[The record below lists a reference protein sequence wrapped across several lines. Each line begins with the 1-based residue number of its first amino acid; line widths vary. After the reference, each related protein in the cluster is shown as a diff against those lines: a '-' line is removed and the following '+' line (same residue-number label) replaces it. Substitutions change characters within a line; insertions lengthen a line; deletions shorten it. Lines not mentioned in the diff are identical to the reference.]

1 MINIIEIK
9 QKMTQGKTEPWLC
22 LGDDNNEYVVKRL
35 NATFKGCL
43 YEWIA
48 ANLGQRYGLAIPDC
62 ALVYVDESLVEYD
75 IDLLVGLGSGI
86 AFASRLQ
93 PDLQEVNVN
102 LLRRA
107 DKQILT
113 DLFMF
118 DNWIQNGDR
127 TLTESGGNPNLYFN
141 LASNNLEVFDH
152 NLAFEQDFNIEEHK
166 KLHVSSFL
174 FRGQTDMFEPMF
186 EKQMY
191 VDKFTKALDGLDAI
205 IATIPDEWLQE
216 IPDALGEID
225 RIRVVLGAYNHD
237 DFWRALQ

>member
-1 MINIIEIK
+1 
-9 QKMTQGKTEPWLC
+9 MTQGKTEPWLC
-22 LGDDNNEYVVKRL
+22 LGDDNNQYVVKRS

-48 ANLGQRYGLAIPDC
+48 ANLGQQFGLAIPDC
-62 ALVYVDESLVEYD
+62 ELVYIDETLVEYD
-75 IDLLVGLGSGI
+75 IDLLVSLGAGV
-86 AFASRLQ
+86 AFASRMQ

-107 DKQILT
+107 NKQVLT

-127 TLTESGGNPNLYFN
+127 TLTERGGNPNLYFN
-141 LASNNLEVFDH
+141 LVSNSLVVFDH

-166 KLHVSSFL
+166 NLHVSSFL
-174 FRGQTDMFEPMF
+174 FRGQTDLFEPQIVR
-186 EKQMY
+186 EKYQK
-191 VDKFTKALDGLDAI
+191 KFAKALESLDAI
-205 IATIPDEWLQE
+205 IDSVPEEWLKE
-216 IPDALGEID
+216 MPNALGEIE